1 VTDGVMLDIKSFDN
15 ATHRDLTTKDNFK
28 SLQSARLV
36 HAAGKLH
43 ELRFLLVPGKTDG
56 DTELDGLIEFV
67 RTLGSDTRI
76 KLNAF
81 QHHGVRARALEW
93 EKMSE
98 EGVDRA
104 AERLRAAGID
114 NVITP
119 ALYL

>member
-1 VTDGVMLDIKSFDN
+1 
-15 ATHRDLTTKDNFK
+15 
-28 SLQSARLV
+28 LQSAQIL
-36 HAAGKLH
+36 HAAGKLY
-43 ELRFLLVPGKTDG
+43 ELRFLLVPGKTDS
-56 DTELDGLIEFV
+56 DAELDGLIEFV
-67 RTLGSDTRI
+67 GTLGLDTRI

-81 QHHGVRARALEW
+81 QHHGVRAEALEW

-104 AERLRAAGID
+104 AERLKAAGIE